1 MTYQTALLRPL
12 YLVLSCIIALQ
23 PLSSQEL
30 ESTPNP
36 MNIITSGEASYAGAR
51 IGIEVLRIS
60 DGAIIY
66 DHRLD
71 ELFTPA
77 SIVKVLSTGAA
88 MRHRG
93 HRHRFTTRVYAVGR
107 IAAGTLHGGLLIV
120 GGGDPSI
127 ASPLI
132 PQDSIRLVDEIAT
145 ALERADINDIDG
157 RIFVDG
163 SLPRGLGI
171 HPSWAREDIIRP
183 YGAGL
188 YGINIRDNAITASLQ
203 APRSGNARPT
213 LTPGRHSH
221 GITWDNAVTTGRA
234 RSIDIGITPSE
245 STIRLI
251 GRMARGTSHHL
262 RLSNPDP
269 ARTTALWLDE
279 SLQARGIGT
288 QGQPQRSYLGYEPE
302 GQLIHTYYSLP
313 LDTLSIIANHRSQNL
328 YAEAIARLIDPQS
341 SPGEALQ
348 TYWRK
353 RLGVGSESL
362 NLIDGSGLSRGNS
375 ITPRAMTQALEY
387 LFGGYEPHDGM
398 LVATLPQVGRDGTV
412 ARLMSASDITAYLKS
427 GTMRGVTCYAG
438 YIYHS
443 GEWYALSYMANG
455 FPRATDARN
464 VLKAFLLSAFPS
476 K

>member
-1 MTYQTALLRPL
+1 MVYQTTLIRPL
-12 YLVLSCIIALQ
+12 YLALSCIIALI
-23 PLSSQEL
+23 PLSAQDVGNVS
-30 ESTPNP
+30 SP
-36 MNIITSGEASYAGAR
+36 MSIITSGEASHPGAR
-51 IGIEVLRIS
+51 IGLEVMRIS
-60 DGAIIY
+60 DGAIVY

-88 MRHRG
+88 MRHKG
-93 HRHRFTTRVYAVGR
+93 HRHRFTTQVYTVGR
-107 IAAGTLHGGLLIV
+107 VGGGTLQGGLLVV
-120 GGGDPSI
+120 GGGDPSV

-132 PQDSIRLVDEIAT
+132 PQDSVRLVDEIAT
-145 ALERADINDIDG
+145 ALKQAGISTIEG

-171 HPSWAREDIIRP
+171 HPSWAREDVTRP

-213 LTPGRHSH
+213 LTPGRHSQ
-221 GITWDNAVTTGRA
+221 GIEWASAITTGRA
-234 RSIDIGITPSE
+234 RSIEIGLTPS
-245 STIRLI
+245 SPTVRLT
-251 GRMARGTSHHL
+251 GRMARGTIRRL
-262 RLSNPDP
+262 RLANPDP
-269 ARTTALWLDE
+269 AMTTALWLDE
-279 SLQARGIGT
+279 SLQARGIST
-288 QGQPQRSYLGYEPE
+288 QGKPQRSYLGYEPE

-328 YAEAIARLIDPQS
+328 YAEAIARLVDPQS

-348 TYWRK
+348 AYWRK
-353 RLGVGSESL
+353 KLGVGSESL

-375 ITPRAMTQALEY
+375 ITPRAMARALGY

-412 ARLMSASDITAYLKS
+412 ARLMSTREITAYLKS
-427 GTMRGVTCYAG
+427 GTMRGVACYAG
-438 YIYHS
+438 YLYHG
-443 GEWYALSYMANG
+443 GEWYVLSYMANG
-455 FPRATDARN
+455 FPSATNARN
-464 VLKAFLLSAFPS
+464 VLKAFLRSAFPAE
-476 K
+476 